1 MSGVYWPGPT
11 RLYDPVV
18 DCGAVLLT
26 GGQAQALV
34 KAAEL
39 YLLDVEPAANQHHT
53 LRTVIGIL
61 RFCFNMKEASDE

>member
-26 GGQAQALV
+26 GGQAQALIR
-34 KAAEL
+34 AAEEA
-39 YLLDVEPAANQHHT
+39 LLDVEPGLHQPHT
-53 LRTVIGIL
+53 LTTVIEIL
-61 RFCFNMKEASDE
+61 RFGFNMDGGE